1 MIILYLLFLFNI
13 YMNIFNGEKVILIAN
28 FKEKKLMKKIYIPLI
43 QYYRI

>member
-1 MIILYLLFLFNI
+1 
-13 YMNIFNGEKVILIAN
+13 MNIFNGEKIILIVN